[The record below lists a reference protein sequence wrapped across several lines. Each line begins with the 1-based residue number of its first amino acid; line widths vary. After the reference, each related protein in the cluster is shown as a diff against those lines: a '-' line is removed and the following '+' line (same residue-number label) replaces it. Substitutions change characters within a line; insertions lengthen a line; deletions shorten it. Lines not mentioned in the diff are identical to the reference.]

1 MKLSQEI
8 EQKELT
14 QKAKKLIDQVPPGQ
28 AMEED
33 DEKKLGAIINQ
44 LRVLGAEEQA
54 SQLQQKWDAMF
65 E

>member
-14 QKAKKLIDQVPPGQ
+14 QCTQLIDQVPPGQ

-33 DEKKLGAIINQ
+33 DEKRLGAIINQ
-44 LRVLGAEEQA
+44 LRALGAEEQA
-54 SQLQQKWDAMF
+54 NQLQQKWDAMF

>member
-14 QKAKKLIDQVPPGQ
+14 QKAKKLIAQVLPGQ

-33 DEKKLGAIINQ
+33 DEKRLGAIINQ
-44 LRVLGAEEQA
+44 LRALGAEEQA
-54 SQLQQKWDAMF
+54 NQLQQKWDAMF